1 MEKLQKVTFE
11 RFSFKKYQKYQQQGL
26 PVRLV
31 TGRGVEVHI
40 IAEHV
45 GINKDM
51 FIVETETR
59 YHKDTDRP
67 YVDWFGIKPN
77 GVINGGIESNTCNR
91 VYIQHGCIDLQEGD
105 IILQASNDS
114 GFYFMYML
122 DRIACLEGKGKPGFC
137 VKHGVDM
144 YGGQYHNNVF
154 QDTDYHECYMRVATP
169 EEEAKYWQLLE
180 DNGMRRNADGTKLL
194 FYPKVGQP
202 YWTIELEGG
211 EYKVV
216 AHDAPTCQEERPIHD
231 MCFSSED
238 RAQCYLSN
246 MKYKIFD

>member
-45 GINKDM
+45 GLNKDM
-51 FIVETETR
+51 FIVETETQ
-59 YHKDTDRP
+59 YYKDTERP
-67 YVDWFGIKPN
+67 YVDWFGIKAN
-77 GVINGGIESNTCNR
+77 GVMNGFMESNTCNR

-105 IILQASNDS
+105 IVLQASSDS

-169 EEEAKYWQLLE
+169 EEEEKYWQLLE
-180 DNGMRRNADGTKLL
+180 DNGLRRNADETKLL
-194 FYPKVGQP
+194 FYPKVGQR
-202 YWTIELEGG
+202 YWTVELEGG

-231 MCFSSED
+231 LCFSTEAA
-238 RAQCYLSN
+238 AQHKVDEL
-246 MKYKIFD
+246 KRPRW

>member
-45 GINKDM
+45 GLNKDM

-59 YHKDTDRP
+59 YYKDTERP

-77 GVINGGIESNTCNR
+77 GVINGCIESNSCNR
-91 VYIQHGCIDLQEGD
+91 VYIQHGCIDIQEGD
-105 IILQASNDS
+105 IVLQASSDS

-122 DRIACLEGKGKPGFC
+122 DRIACLEGKGNPGFC
-137 VKHGVDM
+137 VKHGVNM
-144 YGGQYHNNVF
+144 NGNQYHNNVF

-169 EEEAKYWQLLE
+169 EEEEKYWQLLE
-180 DNGMRRNADGTKLL
+180 DSGMRRNADKTKLL
-194 FYPKVGQP
+194 FYPKVGQR
-202 YWTIELEGG
+202 YWTIELVSG
-211 EYKVV
+211 EYQII
-216 AHDAPTCQEERPIHD
+216 AHGAPTCQEERPIHD
-231 MCFSSED
+231 LCFSTEAA
-238 RAQCYLSN
+238 AQHKVDEL
-246 MKYKIFD
+246 KRPRW